1 MNNILPHNSRGPSA
15 TRLNYVYPYEA
26 LKPSNVLATQEI
38 FHLAS
43 LDKIKGV
50 HHISTIAVFESSL
63 YLVYIWEK

>member
-43 LDKIKGV
+43 LDLE
-50 HHISTIAVFESSL
+50 FRL
-63 YLVYIWEK
+63 NQEKSGQSC